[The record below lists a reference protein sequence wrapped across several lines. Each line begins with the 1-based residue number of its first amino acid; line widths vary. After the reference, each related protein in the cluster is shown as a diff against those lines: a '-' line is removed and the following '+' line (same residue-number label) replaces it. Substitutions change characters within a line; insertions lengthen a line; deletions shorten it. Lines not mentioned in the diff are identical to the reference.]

1 MDRNMTSGK
10 PGSTR
15 PGTGSDAMR
24 ANGRAAAQ
32 AGGAPAALAQA
43 PSRSEEV
50 LQRAALAVSRASGP
64 RVYELLIT
72 ELADILD
79 VDVAFV
85 AEYGDVERSRMRTL
99 AARLDRRM
107 LRNFDYAL
115 AGTPCARVVGREFH
129 FIAQGVAA
137 ELDPATIF
145 AAKGMDSYAAYPL
158 FDAAGESLGLLVAMK
173 RTPLADAMLVES
185 MLKIFSVRMAAE
197 IERGRADEALRRAAL
212 AVSGAEGEE
221 IFRELVRAL
230 ATILGVEIAFI
241 ALPKPD
247 DPCTLT
253 MLAFYLDGRIVEDF
267 EYPMAGTPCEQI
279 LSSGYCAYPDRLT
292 ERFPLDADFRAIG
305 AESYAGL
312 RLCGADGVP
321 FGIIS
326 VVSRK
331 SLPNPEL
338 TESMLKIFAARA
350 RNEIER
356 ARADA
361 ALRAS
366 EEQYRAIF
374 NASAD
379 ALVLWNSS
387 LQRVDVNPAYER
399 IHGFTRKE
407 VLRSDYRAG
416 LPAEYAE
423 RRRDLVQRTLAGE
436 SCVVELDSV
445 RKNGEPIE
453 IEVRTIPVQHRG
465 EPHVLAIIR
474 DVTEKKRVEA
484 AARASE
490 AQYREIFNASID
502 GMALWDDSGRIVD
515 VNPAFLAMHGY
526 DRAEI
531 VGTDCPPFIPDEGRE
546 GCRRLLLSA
555 LAGERSQ
562 HEQIARHK
570 NGSLR
575 NVEIRTVPIRYHDR
589 PHALTLV
596 RDITASKRADAQ
608 RAALEA
614 QLRQA
619 QKMEAIGHLTGGIA
633 HDFNNILQSIVGYI
647 VLAGERQEELND
659 PRLGRY
665 LQQVHAAAQR
675 AGILIRQML
684 TFSRGHR
691 GERRPLR
698 PAPLVD
704 EATQMLR
711 ATLPSTITLHAHATA
726 DAPTVHVDPVQ
737 FEQVLLNLSINARDA
752 MSSAGEIEVTV
763 GFVRRADAVCASCR
777 QSVSGDFVEL
787 AVRDSGPGIPPAVAE
802 HMFEPFYTTKEAG
815 KGSGMGLAMVHGIVH
830 DHGGHILVES
840 QVGEGTTVRVLF
852 PPIETETGLPID
864 ADGPGRPAGTKPR
877 LQGRVLVADDE
888 ATVRELL
895 RELLSGWGLDVVLAQ
910 SGVDALA
917 AFAADPAAFD
927 IVLTDQTMPGMTGL
941 ALAREVTRH
950 RPELPVLLC
959 TGFGEDLPDQDIAAA
974 GIRCVARK
982 PVEPVDLRARLGRL
996 LSNGSGPA

>member
-1 MDRNMTSGK
+1 MDRHMISGK
-10 PGSTR
+10 PKSTGR
-15 PGTGSDAMR
+15 STGKDAMH
-24 ANGRAAAQ
+24 ASDRAAAQ
-32 AGGAPAALAQA
+32 AGGAPKSVDRS
-43 PSRSEEV
+43 PSHSVEA
-50 LQRAALAVSRASGP
+50 LQRAALAVSQAGGR
-64 RVYELLIT
+64 RVYEKLVT
-72 ELADILD
+72 ELADILA

-85 AEYGDVERSRMRTL
+85 AVYDDSGRSRMRTL
-99 AARLDRRM
+99 AAWLDGRL
-107 LRNFDYAL
+107 LRSFDYAL
-115 AGTPCARVVGREFH
+115 AGTPCARVVGRRFH

-145 AAKGMDSYAAYPL
+145 AAKGMDAYAAYPL
-158 FDAAGESLGLLVAMK
+158 FDAAGEPLGLLVTMS
-173 RTPLADAMLVES
+173 RTRLVDAMLVES
-185 MLKIFSVRMAAE
+185 MLKIFAVRMAAE
-197 IERGRADEALRRAAL
+197 IERERSEEALRRAAL
-212 AVSGAEGEE
+212 AVSGAEGEN
-221 IFRELVRAL
+221 IYVELVRAL
-230 ATILGVEIAFI
+230 ATIVGVEIAFI
-241 ALPKPD
+241 ALPRPD
-247 DPCTLT
+247 DPCTLR

-267 EYPMAGTPCEQI
+267 EYPLAGTPCEKI
-279 LSSGYCAYPDRLT
+279 LSSGYCAYPDRLV

-312 RLCGADGVP
+312 RLCGADGAP
-321 FGIIS
+321 LGIIS

-331 SLPNPEL
+331 PLPNLEL
-338 TESMLKIFAARA
+338 VESMLKIFAARA

-356 ARADA
+356 GRADA

-374 NASAD
+374 NASVD

-399 IHGFTRKE
+399 IHGFTREE

-436 SCVVELDSV
+436 SCVVELESV
-445 RKNGEPIE
+445 RKNGERID

-474 DVTEKKRVEA
+474 DVTERKRIEA

-490 AQYREIFNASID
+490 EQYREIFNASID
-502 GMALWDDSGRIVD
+502 GISLWDDSGRIVD

-526 DRAEI
+526 EREEI
-531 VGTDCPPFIPDEGRE
+531 VGAECPPFIPDEGRE
-546 GCRRLLLSA
+546 GCRNLLRSA

-570 NGSLR
+570 NGTMR

-589 PHALTLV
+589 PHALTFV

-647 VLAGERQEELND
+647 VLAGERQEELRD
-659 PRLGRY
+659 PRLGHY

-675 AGILIRQML
+675 AGLLIRQML

-691 GERRPLR
+691 GERKALR
-698 PAPLVD
+698 PAPLVQ
-704 EATQMLR
+704 ETTQMLR
-711 ATLPSTITLHAHATA
+711 ATLPSTITLHTSAAT
-726 DAPTVHVDPVQ
+726 DAPPVLVDPVQ

-752 MSSAGEIEVTV
+752 MRSQGEIQVAV
-763 GFVRRADAVCASCR
+763 GLVRRIDAVCASCR
-777 QSVSGDFVEL
+777 KGVSGDFVEL
-787 AVRDSGPGIPPAVAE
+787 AVRDSGPGIPPEIAE
-802 HMFEPFYTTKEAG
+802 HMFEPFYTTKDVG

-830 DHGGHILVES
+830 DHGGHILLDTRT
-840 QVGEGTTVRVLF
+840 GEGTTFRVLF
-852 PPIETETGLPID
+852 QPIETPSRPPTDTDSSLPV
-864 ADGPGRPAGTKPR
+864 AGANSR
-877 LQGRVLVADDE
+877 LKGRVLVADDE
-888 ATVRELL
+888 AAVRELM
-895 RELLSGWGLDVVLAQ
+895 RDLLDGWGLDVVVAQ
-910 SGVDALA
+910 SGVEALA
-917 AFAADPAAFD
+917 AFSADPGGFD
-927 IVLTDQTMPGMTGL
+927 LVLTDQTMSGMTGV
-941 ALAREVTRH
+941 ALAREVTRL
-950 RPELPVLLC
+950 RPGLPVLLC
-959 TGFGEDLPDQDIAAA
+959 TGFGEDLPDEAILAA
-974 GIRCVARK
+974 GIRFVARK
-982 PVEPVDLRARLGRL
+982 PVEPAELRVSLGRL
-996 LSNGSGPA
+996 LSTTPIR